1 MRTFSILYEYFL
13 PNPFQ
18 HPFMSSYI
26 ALHVSSFI
34 SSFPFPHTIF
44 LSIYL
49 HTFSSW
55 CVLRLVLFI
64 YSFTF
69 LLSSHPLIPIR
80 TSCHIH
86 SFSSSFPSFS
96 STSVSV
102 HLVLFFRLS
111 AYSLHSLSLIF
122 SLFYL
127 FLFFPFTQLFRVQYA
142 FTYSRSCY
150 LFLLVPSFTHFSYS
164 FFSFFSLTLPIRHPL
179 SFPPSSSVHALLSL
193 IPPLS
198 AFSSRFFSLTLPSSP
213 LPRTTMPWHQ
223 QMG

>member
-1 MRTFSILYEYFL
+1 MCTPPSALYLLIHFPL
-13 PNPFQ
+13 IF
-18 HPFMSSYI
+18 
-26 ALHVSSFI
+26 SSFN
-34 SSFPFPHTIF
+34 PYTHF
-44 LSIYL
+44 LS
-49 HTFSSW
+49 
-55 CVLRLVLFI
+55 
-64 YSFTF
+64 YSFLFF
-69 LLSSHPLIPIR
+69 LLPFFL
-80 TSCHIH
+80 
-86 SFSSSFPSFS
+86 
-96 STSVSV
+96 

-142 FTYSRSCY
+142 FTYSTSCY

-213 LPRTTMPWHQ
+213 LPRTTRPWHQ